1 MLLNSLL
8 EQLLHPLRPRLRVIP
23 IEPEIHEPLWA
34 HLGHVNLHDLD
45 LHILAVLTNLNQL
58 DRRYYS

>member
-1 MLLNSLL
+1 
-8 EQLLHPLRPRLRVIP
+8 
-23 IEPEIHEPLWA
+23 
-34 HLGHVNLHDLD
+34 VNLHDLD